1 MKAIM
6 YNLKISTAIR
16 KKMKLAG
23 KYSMIKYRSDWPKPS
38 IQFPRQVLVRP
49 VMAGICASDMH
60 QINVDVSYSAS
71 ILARKDNPFP
81 LGHEV
86 VGIVEEV
93 GPEVEVIKV
102 GDRVTHSPVAS
113 CEAYGF
119 ELCESCR
126 NGKPETCQAIAGI
139 GDGSELEEKYGG
151 RFNFGG
157 FGSGGFSEYFVTYED
172 QLRRVPENIPDDIAV
187 LAEPLAVAIHAVK
200 RRQPSDDD
208 TVVVIGAGIIGLMVV
223 RAIRGLGSKC
233 RVIVLARYPFQAEAA
248 KRLGADEVI
257 SIRDKTELYE
267 AVADLTDGHLVK
279 PALGKQVLYG
289 GTGPDIIFDCVGT
302 DSTLDDALHLI
313 KNNGTVVIVGMGFGV
328 TKKTDW
334 ALTMFKEVEILG
346 SMMHGIEDHNGVQT
360 DTFNLA
366 FDLMMENP
374 SLFEGLVT
382 HRYDIDQYKTAFSV
396 ASNKGKNEAIKVV
409 FQLDLNKEQ

>member
-1 MKAIM
+1 M
-6 YNLKISTAIR
+6 YDLKISTAIR

-23 KYSMIKYRSDWPKPS
+23 KYSMIKYRSDWPKPR

-49 VMAGICASDMH
+49 IMAGICASDMH
-60 QINVDVSYSAS
+60 QINVNVSYSAS
-71 ILARKDNPFP
+71 ILARKDSPFP

-93 GPEVEVIKV
+93 GSEVEVIKV

-126 NGKPETCQAIAGI
+126 NGKPETCQALAGI
-139 GDGSELEEKYGG
+139 GDGTPLEDSYGG
-151 RFNFGG
+151 RFKFGG
-157 FGSGGFSEYFVTYED
+157 FGSGGFSECFVTYED

-200 RRQPSDDD
+200 RKQPSDED

-233 RVIVLARYPFQAEAA
+233 KVIVLGRYPFQADAA

-267 AVADLTDGHLVK
+267 KIADLTGGHLVK
-279 PALGKQVLYG
+279 PALGKQILFAG
-289 GTGPDIIFDCVGT
+289 AGPDIIFDSVGT
-302 DSTLDDALHLI
+302 DSTLNDALHLI

-334 ALTMFKEVEILG
+334 ALGMYKEVDILC

-366 FDLMMENP
+366 FDLMMENS

-382 HRYDIDQYKTAFSV
+382 HRYEMDQYKTAFGVS
-396 ASNKGKNEAIKVV
+396 SNKGKNNAIKVV
-409 FQLDLNKEQ
+409 FDIN